1 MKKVFIIAAM
11 CFLSQSVVFAQKP
24 AYEKAMTSLVA
35 EMQTASYE
43 APLQGTVNKLE
54 RIAAAEPTEWLPN
67 YWVAFGYISDSF
79 KKTTP
84 GEKDQVLDLAE
95 KALNKAKALVE
106 NDELE
111 VLTAQYA
118 SARMSVSPM
127 DRWQTYG
134 AKYSE
139 AIEKATKLNPEN
151 PRIYY
156 LQGTNMFYTPENFGG
171 GKAKAK
177 PFFEKALMKF
187 EAFKSQSNLHPNWG
201 KVESN
206 YFLEQ
211 CK

>member
-11 CFLSQSVVFAQKP
+11 YFLSQSVVFAQKP

-67 YWVAFGYISDSF
+67 YWVAYGYISDSF
-79 KKTTP
+79 KKATP

-95 KALNKAKALVE
+95 KALNKAKTLVE

-134 AKYSE
+134 AKYTE
-139 AIEKATKLNPEN
+139 AISKATKLNSEN

-156 LQGTNMFYTPENFGG
+156 LLGTNAFYTPENFGG
-171 GKAKAK
+171 GKVKAK
-177 PFFEKALMKF
+177 PFFEKALLKF
-187 EAFKSQSNLHPNWG
+187 ETFKSQSNLHPTWG
-201 KVESN
+201 KEESI
-206 YFLEQ
+206 YFIDQ